1 MFLSDPPGPR
11 ASEDMLQGFGFSD
24 ALKRVAQN
32 SFDQI

>member
-11 ASEDMLQGFGFSD
+11 ASEDMLQGFSD